1 MAFST
6 IQGTVTRTFFNGK
19 GAEVTEIFQK
29 RDGTEGKTRWAA
41 WFDAEHGLSEGD
53 VVEVSGLHGDQVD
66 EWTDKEGGKR
76 HSVKRSINKARIKAG
91 SGSAGAPA
99 RQAGAQ
105 DEPWAATA
113 PKPETGSSD
122 VWSTPGSFSDDT
134 PF

>member
-99 RQAGAQ
+99 AQNTERASAGGQSASNAQ
-105 DEPWAATA
+105 
-113 PKPETGSSD
+113 TGSSD
-122 VWSTPGSFSDDT
+122 VWSEETPW
-134 PF
+134 